1 MVDPV
6 SLVNVLS
13 FGRAECPGQSKP
25 ARRGTPGVV
34 TIDLAK
40 GGRWLGCSPSELHT
54 EVRSDLEQLFWDLTD
69 GHLLQGHH
77 LHTIMAT
84 TKTPQSA
91 VPSGN
96 LGPVT
101 RI

>member
-1 MVDPV
+1 MVGPV

-13 FGRAECPGQSKP
+13 FGRAECPGQSEP

-34 TIDLAK
+34 TIALAK

-54 EVRSDLEQLFWDLTD
+54 QVGSDLEQLLLGFD

-84 TKTPQSA
+84 TKTPQST